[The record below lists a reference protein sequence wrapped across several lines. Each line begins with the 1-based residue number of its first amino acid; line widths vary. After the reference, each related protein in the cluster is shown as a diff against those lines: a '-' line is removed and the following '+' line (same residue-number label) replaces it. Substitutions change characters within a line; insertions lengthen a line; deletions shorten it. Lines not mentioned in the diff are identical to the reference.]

1 MPHGV
6 GNRKGGDTLLPAT
19 DAAASV
25 TSSAQE
31 AYAVSTFGARGAR
44 RFRRVAR
51 PRPFPD
57 EKVPARG
64 GHRAKIRIIPD
75 PAIVRT
81 LFLAVRGPFRHPE
94 RPSEANRV
102 VRQVPATAAALRS
115 AQRNGVSCGPGSAR
129 APRGAALPYAVY
141 GSGGTER
148 PGADRGRRQNM
159 PVSSTAT
166 TLRTRTPAAA

>member
-75 PAIVRT
+75 PAIVRP

-94 RPSEANRV
+94 RPSEANRACGRCLRRPPRCV
-102 VRQVPATAAALRS
+102 PRNAMGSPAAPGRQGRRGERPCRTQSTAAGARS
-115 AQRNGVSCGPGSAR
+115 GRERIAGGV
-129 APRGAALPYAVY
+129 
-141 GSGGTER
+141 
-148 PGADRGRRQNM
+148 
-159 PVSSTAT
+159 
-166 TLRTRTPAAA
+166 RTCP